1 MERSLAGGPRRNP
14 ASWPGRATMTGRTT
28 TGPKSWSGTASQK
41 LTPRWKESSAP
52 LPLLASWHSSPQRR
66 CLSATMNGSS
76 KRSAAVMAPP
86 DSLPGLGPKSTA
98 MLAAVGVKSVTD
110 LRRLGAAK
118 AFLDVRAAGLRPS
131 LNLLWALEGA
141 LTAMPWQKVA
151 RTERTRL
158 LFEVEDLKTISTG
171 GNRSG
176 SNNPKPL

>member
-1 MERSLAGGPRRNP
+1 
-14 ASWPGRATMTGRTT
+14 
-28 TGPKSWSGTASQK
+28 
-41 LTPRWKESSAP
+41 
-52 LPLLASWHSSPQRR
+52 
-66 CLSATMNGSS
+66 MNGSS